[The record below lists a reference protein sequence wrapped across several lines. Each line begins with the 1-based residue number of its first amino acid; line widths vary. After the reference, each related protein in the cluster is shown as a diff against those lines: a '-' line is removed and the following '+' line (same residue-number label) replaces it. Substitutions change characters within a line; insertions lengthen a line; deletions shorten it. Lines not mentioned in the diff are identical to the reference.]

1 MFQKDQNW
9 MVKRSGLV
17 QGLFLWQKMKELDHI
32 EMVIAFI
39 MTRFWMVLSKLS
51 SLIIFFLKLL
61 MYIFKLLIQIQISL
75 SIGNLY
81 LADKVTHIVNKI
93 IQYKTNKTQKMH
105 LGIQV
110 HTQ

>member
-1 MFQKDQNW
+1 MNSRNGWRDLTGIN
-9 MVKRSGLV
+9 
-17 QGLFLWQKMKELDHI
+17 DDN
-32 EMVIAFI
+32 
-39 MTRFWMVLSKLS
+39 
-51 SLIIFFLKLL
+51 FFFKLL

-81 LADKVTHIVNKI
+81 LADKVTHIVNKF
-93 IQYKTNKTQKMH
+93 IQKKKKKLH

>member
-1 MFQKDQNW
+1 
-9 MVKRSGLV
+9 
-17 QGLFLWQKMKELDHI
+17 
-32 EMVIAFI
+32 
-39 MTRFWMVLSKLS
+39 
-51 SLIIFFLKLL
+51 

-81 LADKVTHIVNKI
+81 LADKVTHSQQNHTIQKKNKK
-93 IQYKTNKTQKMH
+93 KTKKMH

>member
-1 MFQKDQNW
+1 
-9 MVKRSGLV
+9 
-17 QGLFLWQKMKELDHI
+17 
-32 EMVIAFI
+32 
-39 MTRFWMVLSKLS
+39 
-51 SLIIFFLKLL
+51 

-81 LADKVTHIVNKI
+81 LADKVTHIVNKF
-93 IQYKTNKTQKMH
+93 IQKKKKKKKKNKQVH

>member
-1 MFQKDQNW
+1 
-9 MVKRSGLV
+9 
-17 QGLFLWQKMKELDHI
+17 
-32 EMVIAFI
+32 
-39 MTRFWMVLSKLS
+39 
-51 SLIIFFLKLL
+51 

-93 IQYKTNKTQKMH
+93 IQYKKKQKQKKNKNKKQETKKMH